1 MFKIVVRSHARSQ
14 TILDQTLALLRQQQ
28 DLDLSRSLYLALH
41 REDVP
46 DYERVLKDYPHAG
59 LIIGNER
66 GGHSRTNDA
75 CDYFPEGEPLLFMD
89 DDGSPAVEWPGPPVT
104 TPKRPWTNLSRYASD
119 AFATIDKGYA
129 GAFGFCH
136 GTNPARHS
144 FYWKGK
150 TPFKDASH
158 RPVVGNFWGAY
169 NDRAMIK
176 TPYGH
181 QDDNIRTARY
191 MQRYGNNLHYHWIG
205 MRELD
210 NNPGGMQSP
219 DSGDR
224 GNEST
229 RREVTKTVCETIL
242 RDMPEVATAFEGHFL
257 MEKRNYHSLRFRPR
271 AQLQRMSGVRQT
283 HRWSTYFAPEPD
295 EPT

>member
-89 DDGSPAVEWPGPPVT
+89 DDGSPSVEWPGPPVT

-119 AFATIDKGYA
+119 PERSCNGCPACGKHTA
-129 GAFGFCH
+129 GPPTSH
-136 GTNPARHS
+136 LNRMNPPSTRPDTNPRPS
-144 FYWKGK
+144 VR
-150 TPFKDASH
+150 TP
-158 RPVVGNFWGAY
+158 P
-169 NDRAMIK
+169 
-176 TPYGH
+176 P
-181 QDDNIRTARY
+181 
-191 MQRYGNNLHYHWIG
+191 
-205 MRELD
+205 
-210 NNPGGMQSP
+210 
-219 DSGDR
+219 
-224 GNEST
+224 
-229 RREVTKTVCETIL
+229 
-242 RDMPEVATAFEGHFL
+242 
-257 MEKRNYHSLRFRPR
+257 
-271 AQLQRMSGVRQT
+271 
-283 HRWSTYFAPEPD
+283 
-295 EPT
+295 